1 MGQVKWDTLV
11 TVPMVYGDN
20 QVGVLISYH
29 APTRKIEE
37 AELALHTAIANQA
50 AVAVQNAL
58 LLTEVQGKAALEE
71 RQKLAR
77 ELHDSVSQAIFSIS
91 LQARTA
97 QTLVRTDPSRVEEPL
112 GHIASLSQA
121 AMAEMRALIFE
132 LRPESLQNE
141 GLVAAIAKQVSALHA
156 RHNIEVQTELCEE
169 PALTLE
175 QKQGV
180 YRIAQE
186 ALHNTVKHAR
196 ASQVTIKVECDE
208 EWLTLEVKDNGIG
221 FAPAGKFPGHLGLQ
235 SMRERAAKLGG
246 TLQIESAPG
255 EGTCIRLRL
264 RVASTNWA

>member
-1 MGQVKWDTLV
+1 MAHVKWDTLV

-20 QVGVLISYH
+20 LVGVLISYH
-29 APTRKIEE
+29 VPTRKIEE

-97 QTLVRTDPSRVEEPL
+97 QTLLRGDPARVEEPL
-112 GHIASLSQA
+112 DHIASLSQA

-141 GLVAAIAKQVSALHA
+141 GLIVAIAKQASALHA
-156 RHNIEVQTELCEE
+156 RHNIEVETELCDE
-169 PALTLE
+169 PPLTLE
-175 QKQGV
+175 KKQV
-180 YRIAQE
+180 VFRIVQE

-196 ASQVTIKVECDE
+196 ASQVTIRLECDE
-208 EWLTLEVKDNGIG
+208 QALTLEVIDDGIG
-221 FAPAGKFPGHLGLQ
+221 FDPVGNFPGHLGLQ

-246 TLQIESAPG
+246 RLQIESAPG
-255 EGTCIRLRL
+255 RGACIRLSL
-264 RVASTNWA
+264 PVS